1 LKDISDNIEIKN
13 DYINLILSISFA
25 IITYLLLA
33 KFISLFYKPDIS
45 LVLERARIILGSN
58 LIKECNPEPLE
69 KTLFIAGIIFIPVF
83 IFVYYSI
90 FRRLLNNNEEKLID
104 NIWIFICLYMVTIL
118 PVFIFKVLDAPS
130 LYVPPYSHLQLYI
143 LNSVLDRNFSPIYFI
158 LFFIMFYV
166 FLKINYSSQNNLVRF
181 ITILLDIFCLLLIA
195 YMGTIYVFSIFT
207 DNIHFEAVFYSVVQL
222 FKGIP
227 LGVDGFTNTYGLYP
241 YFLNIIFKI
250 IGLSVLKCSIV
261 FCILIAFSYLLI
273 WVFLKNTVKNK
284 FLVFLGF
291 TSVVYLP
298 NLSEQLSSIELYK
311 RVQPYYQYLPLRYL
325 FPCLLLFLSSLY
337 IKHKNKYFYILCSI
351 ICSLSL
357 LWNIDTGIVTAVSW
371 ILLNFYSEFEQ
382 NNLSTTFKN
391 TLWHITK
398 ISAIMIIVFSLF
410 YLYVFIWYGRIVDLS
425 ALLQTFSVFSGLG
438 YLMLPMPLIHPWN
451 ILALTYTIGIGISI
465 RALIKKNITPWT
477 KIIFLVTIMGTGM
490 LLYYQGRS
498 HDNTFFGPSFY
509 FFVLLTL
516 FLDKILSFL
525 ENNSN
530 ILLSYLSVMI
540 ALILSL
546 SVIFMSINIK
556 KEFSII
562 ETSIKN
568 VRARSPE
575 KDIVEVNCN
584 FIRKHTNPS
593 EKIIIFSGISGIY
606 FSKIPNISAF
616 NPDINEL
623 FLKSDHVRLEKVIA
637 DSDVKI
643 FLESGGA
650 LNGIRDILRTL
661 KVADDNGYMLLLK
674 KIDKKGDIPF
684 ISS

>member
-1 LKDISDNIEIKN
+1 MKDISDNIEIKN

-90 FRRLLNNNEEKLID
+90 FRKLLNNKEEKLID

-118 PVFIFKVLDAPS
+118 PLFIFKVLDAPS
-130 LYVPPYSHLQLYI
+130 LYVSPYSHLQLYI
-143 LNSVLDRNFSPIYFI
+143 LNSVLDRNFSPIYFT
-158 LFFIMFYV
+158 LFFIMFYI
-166 FLKINYSSQNNLVRF
+166 FLKINYSPQNYLVRF
-181 ITILLDIFCLLLIA
+181 VTILLDIFCLLLIA

-207 DNIHFEAVFYSVVQL
+207 DNNHFEAVFYSMVQL

-250 IGLSVLKCSIV
+250 IGLSVLKGSIV

-291 TSVVYLP
+291 ISVVYLP
-298 NLSEQLSSIELYK
+298 SLSEQLSSIELYK

-357 LWNIDTGIVTAVSW
+357 LWNIDTGIVTTVSW

-382 NNLSTTFKN
+382 KNLSTTFKN
-391 TLWHITK
+391 ILWHITK
-398 ISAIMIIVFSLF
+398 ISAIMIIVVSLF

-425 ALLQTFSVFSGLG
+425 ALLQTFSVFSELG
-438 YLMLPMPLIHPWN
+438 YFMLPMPLIHPWN

-568 VRARSPE
+568 VQARSPE
-575 KDIVEVNCN
+575 KDIVEMNCN